1 MKHSSV
7 HSIYILTMIHSTTSL
22 SGIRL
27 ITSLFMF
34 VMCSHWHNP
43 LLQLPFA
50 SISFVGANL
59 LQQILSLCSTFCN
72 NYFRYFPPFALISF
86 VIAHILHQFLLFLP
100 LFATITIEL
109 GHLLQQLLL
118 LFSIFCNH
126 FRRLLPTSATI
137 SFIFVHLSNNFLRYF
152 LLCMV

>member
-50 SISFVGANL
+50 SISSLLPTFCNKYFRYFPSFSSISFVNPHLLHQFPSLFSTLCNNFHRFCPA
-59 LQQILSLCSTFCN
+59 LQQLLSLCSTFCN
-72 NYFRYFPPFALISF
+72 NIFRYFPPFASISL
-86 VIAHILHQFLLFLP
+86 VIAHLLHQFLLFLP
-100 LFATITIEL
+100 LFATISIEL
-109 GHLLQQLLL
+109 GHLL
-118 LFSIFCNH
+118 
-126 FRRLLPTSATI
+126 
-137 SFIFVHLSNNFLRYF
+137 
-152 LLCMV
+152 

>member
-59 LQQILSLCSTFCN
+59 LQQILSLFSFICIYFFCSFHFLQQFLSNFATFCN
-72 NYFRYFPPFALISF
+72 NYFRYFPS
-86 VIAHILHQFLLFLP
+86 
-100 LFATITIEL
+100 FATISYVYYPP
-109 GHLLQQLLL
+109 
-118 LFSIFCNH
+118 F
-126 FRRLLPTSATI
+126 ATI